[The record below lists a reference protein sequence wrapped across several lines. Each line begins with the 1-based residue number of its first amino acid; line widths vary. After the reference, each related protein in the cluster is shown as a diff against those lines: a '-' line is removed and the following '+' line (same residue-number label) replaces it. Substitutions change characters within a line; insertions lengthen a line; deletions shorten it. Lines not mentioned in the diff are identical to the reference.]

1 MRVGRR
7 SAPGKR
13 DLGRL
18 LTWIWLGLVIAVLT
32 LWITEPTRFSE
43 AAIARVISD
52 WGAWAFAGFALI
64 SVVRGALLIPSTPVV
79 LAGGALFPRA
89 PLFVFLVSMAG
100 IVFSA
105 TLLYRFPGFAG
116 YDARLVVKYPAQLER
131 LRVHLVK
138 PRAMWFVAL
147 WSFFPAVPTDLIC
160 YVAGL
165 VRMPYQRMLLGLII
179 GEVPLVL
186 AYVFL
191 GTGLGALLS

>member
-1 MRVGRR
+1 MR
-7 SAPGKR
+7 
-13 DLGRL
+13 LGRV
-18 LTWIWLGLVIAVLT
+18 LTWLWLAVVLGVLV
-32 LWITEPTRFSE
+32 LWVVEPARFSQ
-43 AAIARVISD
+43 AAIARALGE
-52 WGAWAFAGFALI
+52 WGAWAFAGFALV
-64 SVVRGALLIPSTPVV
+64 SLLRGALLIPSTPVV

-89 PLFVFLVSMAG
+89 LPFVFLVSMGG

-116 YDARLVVKYPAQLER
+116 YDARLAAKYPAQLER
-131 LRVHLVK
+131 LRVHLIK

-165 VRMPYQRMLLGLII
+165 VRMPYARMLLGLVI

-186 AYVFL
+186 TYVFL
-191 GTGLGALLS
+191 GTGLLALLP

>member
-1 MRVGRR
+1 MTFGR
-7 SAPGKR
+7 A
-13 DLGRL
+13 
-18 LTWIWLGLVIAVLT
+18 LTWLWLTMVLAVLA
-32 LWITEPTRFSE
+32 LWIAEPARFSQ
-43 AAIARVISD
+43 ASIARVIGD
-52 WGAWAFAGFALI
+52 WGAWAFAGFALV
-64 SVVRGALLIPSTPVV
+64 SLVRGALLVPSTPVI

-89 PLFVFLVSMAG
+89 PHFVFLVSMAG

-116 YDARLVVKYPAQLER
+116 YDARLAARYPAQLER
-131 LRVHLVK
+131 LRVHLIK

-165 VRMPYQRMLLGLII
+165 VRMPYARMLLGLVI

-191 GTGLGALLS
+191 GTGLRALLS